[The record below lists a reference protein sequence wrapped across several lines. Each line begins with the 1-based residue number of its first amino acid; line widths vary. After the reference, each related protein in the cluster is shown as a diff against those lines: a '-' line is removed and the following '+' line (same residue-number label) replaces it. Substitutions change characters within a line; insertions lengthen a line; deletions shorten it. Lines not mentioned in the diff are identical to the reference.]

1 MGVRPPISVA
11 IVDDN
16 RQFSDAL
23 SVLLGLEPDVAV
35 VALLE
40 DGEAAIEHAAED
52 GADVYL
58 VDFRL
63 PDMNGAEA
71 TAAIL
76 ERRPTARVVAMSAA
90 AAASD
95 VEAVR
100 AAGALDCLSKDR
112 DLDALVAAI
121 RGVPTRAISTEA

>member
-1 MGVRPPISVA
+1 MGVRPQISVA